1 MEKDARKVEKIRRFD
16 GLNGM
21 KNKLKKL
28 RLKGLPNRRHEC
40 LKISIEV
47 DR

>member
-21 KNKLKKL
+21 NGMKNKLKLGFK
-28 RLKGLPNRRHEC
+28 RSSK
-40 LKISIEV
+40 
-47 DR
+47 